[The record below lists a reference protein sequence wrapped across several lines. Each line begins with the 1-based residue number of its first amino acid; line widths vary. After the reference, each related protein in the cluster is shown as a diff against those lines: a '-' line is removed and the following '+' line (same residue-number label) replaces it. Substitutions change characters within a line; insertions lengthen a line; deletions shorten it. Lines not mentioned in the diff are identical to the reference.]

1 MDKTRSFRFLAFM
14 TYVPIPLL
22 GIMIL
27 FYGMGKIMQVGWLES
42 APDVLMIPTFIAY
55 FISLIMGAVYGMLKK
70 EDSVYLMAI
79 VSLAVWAMI
88 YLFKMFA
95 LPREAMIAVNIV
107 ILGAL
112 LILHFM
118 QYRATKKWESRL
130 LVRRQG

>member
-1 MDKTRSFRFLAFM
+1 MDKTRSFNFLAYM
-14 TYVPIPLL
+14 TYAPLPLL
-22 GIMIL
+22 GIIVL
-27 FYGMGKIMQVGWLES
+27 FYGMGKLMQVGWLES

-55 FISLIMGAVYGMLKK
+55 FISLFMGTIYGLMKK

-79 VSLAVWAMI
+79 ISLAVWVMI
-88 YLFKMFA
+88 YIFKLFS

-112 LILHFM
+112 GVLHIM

-130 LVRRQG
+130 VVRRQE

>member
-1 MDKTRSFRFLAFM
+1 
-14 TYVPIPLL
+14 
-22 GIMIL
+22 
-27 FYGMGKIMQVGWLES
+27 
-42 APDVLMIPTFIAY
+42 
-55 FISLIMGAVYGMLKK
+55 MGAAYGMLKK

-79 VSLAVWAMI
+79 ISLAVWAMV
-88 YLFKMFA
+88 YLFKLFS

-118 QYRATKKWESRL
+118 QFRATKKWESRL

>member
-27 FYGMGKIMQVGWLES
+27 FYAMGKIMQVGWLES

-55 FISLIMGAVYGMLKK
+55 FISLLMGAAYGLMKK

-79 VSLAVWAMI
+79 ISIAVWVMV
-88 YLFKMFA
+88 YVFKLFD

-112 LILHFM
+112 LILHYM

-130 LVRRQG
+130 AVRRQG

>member
-22 GIMIL
+22 GIMVL
-27 FYGMGKIMQVGWLES
+27 FYLLGKLMQVGWLES
-42 APDVLMIPTFIAY
+42 APDVLMIPTFLAY
-55 FISLIMGAVYGMLKK
+55 FVSLIMGAIYGLLKK
-70 EDSVYLMAI
+70 EDSVYLMAFI
-79 VSLAVWAMI
+79 SLAVWAMI
-88 YLFKMFA
+88 YLFKLFS

-112 LILHFM
+112 IILHIM

-130 LVRRQG
+130 VMGRR

>member
-1 MDKTRSFRFLAFM
+1 MNKTRSFNFLAYM
-14 TYVPIPLL
+14 TYAPLPLL
-22 GIMIL
+22 GIMVL
-27 FYGMGKIMQVGWLES
+27 FYAMGKLMQVGWLES

-55 FISLIMGAVYGMLKK
+55 FISLFMGTIYGLLKK

-79 VSLAVWAMI
+79 ISLAVWVMI
-88 YLFKMFA
+88 YIFKLFS

-112 LILHFM
+112 GVLHIM

-130 LVRRQG
+130 VVRRQE

>member
-70 EDSVYLMAI
+70 EDSVYFMAI
-79 VSLAVWAMI
+79 ISLAVWAMV
-88 YLFKMFA
+88 YLFKLFS

-118 QYRATKKWESRL
+118 QFRATKKWESRL